1 LKESKI
7 MKNTH
12 VKNALL
18 GILIALAATYLF
30 PVVLFTILDWPRG
43 FRVIWTVLPW
53 YGLLY
58 SSWLVIPLG
67 VALGLLIPQ
76 MARGKSRWSAALSGA
91 GIGAVAGLVSVYCFT
106 SVYGFRGDT
115 GIIWLSVMAYSAL
128 WVGGYAFYCAKGQH
142 PYR

>member
-1 LKESKI
+1 M
-7 MKNTH
+7 MKNTN

-18 GILIALAATYLF
+18 GMALSLVATYLF
-30 PVVLFTILDWPRG
+30 PVVLFTILDWPGG

-53 YGLLY
+53 WGLFY

-76 MARGKSRWSAALSGA
+76 VARGKSRWSAALHGA
-91 GIGAVAGLVSVYCFT
+91 GLGAVAGLVSVFCFT

-115 GIIWLSVMAYSAL
+115 SILWLSVMAYSAL
-128 WVGGYAFYCAKGQH
+128 WVGGYAFYRAKGQS